1 MGGDPVLAALARLE
15 AKMDGRFGKID
26 ARFGKID
33 DRFEQLEGGLAR
45 VRVDLMDRMD
55 RLDDRMTALHSEMM
69 TSFGKVED
77 RFTGMRDG
85 SIVNFARADRA
96 IDVSDRNEQELRDMW
111 RAIHRTQTR
120 LDDLGKRK

>member
-45 VRVDLMDRMD
+45 GRVDLMDRMD
-55 RLDDRMTALHSEMM
+55 RLDNRMTALHSEMM

-111 RAIHRTQTR
+111 RAVHRMQTR